1 MKSKWIWALIALNIV
16 LAGCLVTQWLR
27 PNTAAAQ
34 AQLAAR
40 PSDYILVP
48 GTVQGNP
55 AQVVYMID
63 TQNGWLSAR
72 SFGANSIIDMA
83 PINLN
88 RLFNPQAAAPKKR
101 GL

>member
-1 MKSKWIWALIALNIV
+1 MKSKVVWALVALNV
-16 LAGCLVTQWLR
+16 ALSVCFVAQWLR
-27 PNTAAAQ
+27 PNTATAQAAQ
-34 AQLAAR
+34 AAR
-40 PSDYILVP
+40 PSDYILIP

-72 SFGANSIIDMA
+72 SFGGQAMIDMA

-88 RLFNPQAAAPKKR
+88 RLFNPQAPKKAGR